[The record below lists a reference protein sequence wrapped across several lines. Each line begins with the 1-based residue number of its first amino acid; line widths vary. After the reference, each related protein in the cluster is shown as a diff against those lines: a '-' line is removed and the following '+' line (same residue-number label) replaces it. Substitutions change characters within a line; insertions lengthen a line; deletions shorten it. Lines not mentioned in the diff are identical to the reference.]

1 VRSSMPG
8 IRPMSE
14 QRHLLVELKTGK
26 SRPAMS
32 VAPVVSSN
40 KSPWKGILL
49 EEYPATAVE
58 NLDVATTRHV
68 LVVQLDQPAT
78 IEFKQNGNPFST
90 LQIRPGQ
97 IVILPAMSPF
107 SVRTRDT
114 GSFVAVGLD
123 PQFLQ
128 LAAHELID
136 PDRMEL
142 TMRVAIDEP
151 LLTQIALSLKRE
163 AEAGIPGGRCYGET
177 LANALAVHLVCHFAT
192 RPVQIR
198 EAGKGL
204 ARFQLNRAIEFVHAH
219 LAEDISLDSLA
230 GAAGLS
236 PFHFA
241 RLFKRSTGV
250 SPHQYVLRCRVERA
264 RGLLMRSK
272 ASIAEVAVEVGF
284 CDQSHLAA
292 HFKRVY
298 GVSPK
303 AFLQQVRHK

>member
-1 VRSSMPG
+1 MG

-32 VAPVVSSN
+32 TAPVLSSN
-40 KSPWKGILL
+40 RSPWNGILL
-49 EEYPATAVE
+49 EEYSGAAVE
-58 NLDVATTRHV
+58 NLDVAQIRHT
-68 LVVQLDQPAT
+68 LVVRLGEPVSF
-78 IEFKQNGNPFST
+78 EFKENGNSFQT
-90 LQIRPGQ
+90 VHMRPEQ
-97 IVILPAMSPF
+97 VSLLPAMTPF
-107 SVRTRDT
+107 SVRTRNT
-114 GSFVAVGLD
+114 GTFMVLGFD

-142 TMRVAIDEP
+142 MMNIAMDEP
-151 LLTQIALSLKRE
+151 FLREVALALKRE
-163 AEAGIPGGRCYGET
+163 AEAGCPGGRCYGET
-177 LANALAVHLVCHFAT
+177 LANALAVHLVSHFST
-192 RPVQIR
+192 RPIKPR
-198 EAGKGL
+198 DSGRGL
-204 ARFQLNRAIEFVHAH
+204 ARYQLNRTIDFINTH
-219 LAEDISLDSLA
+219 LAEDISLESLA

-272 ASIAEVAVEVGF
+272 ASIAEVAIEVGF

-303 AFLQQVRHK
+303 SFLQQIRYK

>member
-1 VRSSMPG
+1 
-8 IRPMSE
+8 MSE
-14 QRHLLVELKTGK
+14 HRNLLVELKTGK

-32 VAPVVSSN
+32 TAPVLSSE
-40 KSPWKGILL
+40 KSPWNGVLL
-49 EEYPATAVE
+49 EAYSGAAVE
-58 NLDVATTRHV
+58 NLDVAHVRHMLIV
-68 LVVQLDQPAT
+68 RLGEPVSF
-78 IEFKQNGNPFST
+78 EFKENGSAFRTVNMQPNQVS
-90 LQIRPGQ
+90 L
-97 IVILPAMSPF
+97 LPAMTPF
-107 SVRTRDT
+107 SVRVRNT
-114 GSFVAVGLD
+114 GNFLALGFD

-142 TMRVAIDEP
+142 MLRIAMDEP
-151 LLTQIALSLKRE
+151 FLREVGLALKRE
-163 AEAGIPGGRCYGET
+163 AEAGCPGGRCYGET
-177 LANALAVHLVCHFAT
+177 LANALAVHLVAHFST
-192 RPVQIR
+192 RPIKPRDVGR
-198 EAGKGL
+198 GL
-204 ARFQLNRAIEFVHAH
+204 ARYQLNRAVDFINAH
-219 LAEDISLDSLA
+219 LAEDISLESLA
-230 GAAGLS
+230 NAAGLS

-272 ASIAEVAVEVGF
+272 ASIAEVALEVGF

-303 AFLQQVRHK
+303 SFLQQIRYK

>member
-1 VRSSMPG
+1 
-8 IRPMSE
+8 MSE

-49 EEYPATAVE
+49 EEYAATAVE

-97 IVILPAMSPF
+97 VVILPAMSPF

-151 LLTQIALSLKRE
+151 LLTQIGLSLKRE

-177 LANALAVHLVCHFAT
+177 LANALAVHLVSHFAT

-250 SPHQYVLRCRVERA
+250 SPHQYVLRSRVERA

>member
-1 VRSSMPG
+1 
-8 IRPMSE
+8 MSE

-26 SRPAMS
+26 SRPVMS
-32 VAPVVSSN
+32 TAPILTSN
-40 KSPWKGILL
+40 SSPWKGVLL
-49 EEYPATAVE
+49 EEYSGAPAE
-58 NLDVATTRHV
+58 NMDVANIRHILIV
-68 LVVQLDQPAT
+68 RMDP
-78 IEFKQNGNPFST
+78 ISFEFKENGDSFQTVHMHAEQVS
-90 LQIRPGQ
+90 
-97 IVILPAMSPF
+97 ILPAMAPF
-107 SVRTRDT
+107 SVRVRNT
-114 GSFVAVGLD
+114 GRFIALGLE

-142 TMRVAIDEP
+142 MLRIATDEP
-151 LLTQIALSLKRE
+151 FVRQVVLSLKRE
-163 AEAGIPGGRCYGET
+163 AEAGCPGGRCYGET
-177 LANALAVHLVCHFAT
+177 LGNALAVHLVARFST
-192 RPVQIR
+192 RPVKLR
-198 EAGKGL
+198 DAGRGL
-204 ARFQLNRAIEFVHAH
+204 ARYQLNRAIDFINAH
-219 LAEDISLDSLA
+219 LAEDISLESLA

-303 AFLQQVRHK
+303 SFLQQIRYK